1 MRWLS
6 LAFWIAWT
14 LSAQQPTPSDPHAT
28 LTEDHRAALR
38 EYAAKDYKAA
48 AESFRKALGSEVPDS
63 TAYRQSTLLLGQS
76 LYLLGRF
83 DEAIETLKR
92 APRTGETLYML
103 GNSALKSR
111 DLKSGVSYFAEMF
124 GVPPTSA
131 AAHLLTA
138 QLMMKQELL
147 EEAEAEAKTALTVD
161 PRIPQA
167 HYLLGEVLTFKGETE
182 RAIEELKTE
191 IQINPSFAMAYYKLG
206 DAYSRQVQWAAAIPL
221 LQKSVW
227 LNPTYSGPYILL
239 GKGYLQEKELSN
251 AEGVL
256 RRAIQLDPNNSSA
269 HYLLGQTLVQEGK
282 NEEGRAMLQLSQKLK
297 N

>member
-1 MRWLS
+1 MALGITWGLS
-6 LAFWIAWT
+6 GRQL
-14 LSAQQPTPSDPHAT
+14 PPSDPQAGVN
-28 LTEDHRAALR
+28 EYHRAALR
-38 EYAAKDYKAA
+38 EYTAKNYKDA
-48 AESFRKALGSEVPDS
+48 AESFRKAIASELPDS
-63 TAYRQSTLLLGQS
+63 QAYRQSTLLLGQS
-76 LYLLGRF
+76 LYLLGRYE
-83 DEAIETLKR
+83 EAIDTLKR

-111 DLKSGVSYFAEMF
+111 DLKSSVTYFAEMF

-138 QLMMKQELL
+138 QLMAKQELL
-147 EEAEAEAKTALTVD
+147 EEAEAEAKAALTVD
-161 PRIPQA
+161 PRIPEA
-167 HYLLGEVLTFKGETE
+167 HYLLGELLTFKGETDK
-182 RAIEELKTE
+182 AIEELKTE

-239 GKGYLQEKELSN
+239 GKGYLQQKEFSN

-282 NEEGRAMLQLSQKLK
+282 TDEGRAMLQLSQKLK

>member
-1 MRWLS
+1 MLS
-6 LAFWIAWT
+6 G
-14 LSAQQPTPSDPHAT
+14 QQPGSSDSQS
-28 LTEDHRAALR
+28 LLNSDHKAALR
-38 EYAAKDYKAA
+38 LYAAKDYKGA
-48 AESFRKALGSEVPDS
+48 AESFQKAIASEAAGSAP
-63 TAYRQSTLLLGQS
+63 YRQSALLLGQS
-76 LYLLGRF
+76 LYLLGRYS
-83 DEAIETLKR
+83 EAIAALKE

-111 DLKSGVSYFAEMF
+111 DLTSSVTYFAEMF
-124 GVPPTSA
+124 GVPARSS

-138 QLMMKQELL
+138 QLMLHQELTD
-147 EEAEAEAKTALTVD
+147 EAEAEARTALSID

-167 HYLLGEVLTFKGETE
+167 HYLLGEILTFKGETDKE
-182 RAIEELKTE
+182 IEELKTE
-191 IQINPSFAMAYYKLG
+191 TQINPSFAMAYYKLG
-206 DAYSRQVQWAAAIPL
+206 DAYSRQLQWVTAIPL

-239 GKGYLQEKELSN
+239 GKGYLHEKELSN

-269 HYLLGQTLVQEGK
+269 HYLLGQTLMQAGRT
-282 NEEGRAMLQLSQKLK
+282 EEGRAMLQLSQKLK

>member
-1 MRWLS
+1 MRSLWLAIG
-6 LAFWIAWT
+6 LASV
-14 LSAQQPTPSDPHAT
+14 LSGHQPTTSNPEAG
-28 LTEDHRAALR
+28 LNADHQAALQR
-38 EYAAKDYKAA
+38 YAAKDYKAA
-48 AESFRKALGSEVPDS
+48 AESFQKAMNSEAVESP
-63 TAYRQSTLLLGQS
+63 AYRQSTLLLGQS
-76 LYLLGRF
+76 LYLMGRYE
-83 DEAIETLKR
+83 EAIAVLKR

-111 DLKSGVSYFAEMF
+111 DLKSSTAYFAEMF
-124 GVPPTSA
+124 GVPPGSA
-131 AAHLLTA
+131 SAHVLTA
-138 QLMMKQELL
+138 QLMMRQELL
-147 EEAEAEAKTALTVD
+147 DEAEAEARTALAID

-167 HYLLGEVLTFKGETE
+167 HYLLGELLTFKGETDK
-182 RAIEELKTE
+182 AIEELRTE
-191 IQINPSFAMAYYKLG
+191 IQINPAFAMAYYKLG

-239 GKGYLQEKELSN
+239 GKGYLQQKELSN

-269 HYLLGQTLVQEGK
+269 HYLLGQTLVQEGRAD
-282 NEEGRAMLQLSQKLK
+282 EGRAMLQLSQKLK